1 LHRSCRRLTWL
12 NPLLRYDRFEPMAA
26 GIKAILPHVD
36 AFRPV
41 HNLESLEALAD
52 ALSADRADALRFRAA
67 A

>member
-1 LHRSCRRLTWL
+1 MTG
-12 NPLLRYDRFEPMAA
+12 FEPMAA

-41 HNLESLEALAD
+41 HNIESLEALAD
-52 ALSADRADALRFRAA
+52 ALSADRADALRFGAA